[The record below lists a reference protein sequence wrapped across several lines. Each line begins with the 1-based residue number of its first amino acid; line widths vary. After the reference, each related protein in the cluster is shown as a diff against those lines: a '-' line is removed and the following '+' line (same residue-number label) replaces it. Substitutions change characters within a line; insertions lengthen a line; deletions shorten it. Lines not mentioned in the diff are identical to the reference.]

1 MERHA
6 RLVAAGASGRVVLT
20 ARPVSVYRGK
30 PLAERRR
37 QTGSQTGSITTW
49 REAPRSACREARS
62 YIMVIMRS
70 YSKAYM
76 FLSVFIRYHML
87 YVYN

>member
-1 MERHA
+1 MPDVTKQLSA
-6 RLVAAGASGRVVLT
+6 RLVEKCIDYANENGYSAIIEGTWRDDSVALDT
-20 ARPVSVYRGK
+20 AR
-30 PLAERRR
+30 
-37 QTGSQTGSITTW
+37 
-49 REAPRSACREARS
+49 EARRSACREARS

-76 FLSVFIRYHML
+76 FLFVLIRYHML